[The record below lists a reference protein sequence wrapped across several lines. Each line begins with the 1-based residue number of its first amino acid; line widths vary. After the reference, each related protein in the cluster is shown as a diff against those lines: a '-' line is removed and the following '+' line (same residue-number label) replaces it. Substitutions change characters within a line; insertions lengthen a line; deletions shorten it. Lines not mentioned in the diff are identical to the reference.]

1 MSSRVRRIPNHRG
14 LADVLIVTGTATGKG
29 TDLNQLRTVK
39 AAVPQASVFAGS
51 GVTIDNLSQ
60 ILQYADGVIVGTS
73 IKHDGV
79 TTNEV
84 DVDRVCAL
92 IKVRKNSV

>member
-1 MSSRVRRIPNHRG
+1 
-14 LADVLIVTGTATGKG
+14 
-29 TDLNQLRTVK
+29 
-39 AAVPQASVFAGS
+39 
-51 GVTIDNLSQ
+51 VTIDNLSQ

-84 DVDRVCAL
+84 DVDRVRAL